1 MNMGRTCLHWF
12 SVHQGVQVV
21 YYIYVAFSSS
31 SPNLK
36 NKVRSLAK
44 SEGGAIFSLAN
55 SIVSRTIISWRN
67 WSREGIASW
76 RRAFGFPVV
85 RPSRSHQ
92 RCSHRRRRR
101 RRHFHHHQLLG
112 ARDRDL
118 ARSDGRMDRERER
131 ERDPQFGTIFPLQR
145 HQVRRRRRR
154 SPFPFKLP
162 RNTSLSLSLSLSLS
176 MDKRFLDQ
184 QEE

>member
-118 ARSDGRMDRERER
+118 ARSDGRMDRDRER
-131 ERDPQFGTIFPLQR
+131 ESEIRNLEQFSRCSGIKCDDDDGEAPSPSNYRATPL
-145 HQVRRRRRR
+145 
-154 SPFPFKLP
+154 
-162 RNTSLSLSLSLSLS
+162 SLSLSLSLSLYG
-176 MDKRFLDQ
+176 
-184 QEE
+184 